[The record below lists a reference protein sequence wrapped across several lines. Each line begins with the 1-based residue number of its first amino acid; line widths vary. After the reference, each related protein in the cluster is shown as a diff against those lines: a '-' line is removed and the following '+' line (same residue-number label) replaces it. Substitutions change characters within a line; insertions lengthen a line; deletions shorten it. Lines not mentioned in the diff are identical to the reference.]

1 LDRSSKSFLC
11 LDGFVDKI
19 SVGMTF
25 LIDKEKER
33 SEKCK
38 IKGNDRMDVKCKN
51 KRRKIGRD
59 EVRKGK
65 WDGIGI

>member
-1 LDRSSKSFLC
+1 
-11 LDGFVDKI
+11 
-19 SVGMTF
+19 

-38 IKGNDRMDVKCKN
+38 IKVNDRMDVECKN